1 MGETMAELAETVQKL
16 AKTGQFAPAWFSQ
29 FKTSSVP
36 EQQKLI
42 EQAQRTPP
50 MTYIPITLEQKNL
63 LRSYMA
69 QGLLDGLEQDDLKN
83 MTSREAEFF
92 IKCGKNKCW
101 CGNTSL
107 QEHYKQTDLDTSPA
121 TPEQLDAIITLSKDK
136 LLRPFSMEALLK
148 LCNLSARMLIWKGE
162 MLKRKRGKKCS

>member
-1 MGETMAELAETVQKL
+1 MMAELSETVQKL

-29 FKTSSVP
+29 FKILSVP

-50 MTYIPITLEQKNL
+50 LTYTPITLEQKNL

-121 TPEQLDAIITLSKDK
+121 TPEQLDAIIALSKDK

-162 MLKRKRGKKCS
+162 MLKRKRGEKCS

>member
-1 MGETMAELAETVQKL
+1 MTEISETVQKL

-36 EQQKLI
+36 EQQNLI
-42 EQAQRTPP
+42 EQARRTPP

-121 TPEQLDAIITLSKDK
+121 TPEQLDAIIAMGKEK
-136 LLRPFSMEALLK
+136 LLRPLSAEALLK
-148 LCNLSARMLIWKGE
+148 LSNLSARQLIWHGE
-162 MLKRKRGKKCS
+162 MVKRKRGKNVSDAQ

>member
-1 MGETMAELAETVQKL
+1 MTEISETVQKL

-36 EQQKLI
+36 EQQNLI

-69 QGLLDGLEQDDLKN
+69 QGLLDGLELDDLKN
-83 MTSREAEFF
+83 MNSREAEFF

-121 TPEQLDAIITLSKDK
+121 TPEQLDTIIAMGKEK
-136 LLRPFSMEALLK
+136 LLRPLSAESLLK
-148 LCNLSARMLIWKGE
+148 LSNLSARQLIWHGE
-162 MLKRKRGKKCS
+162 MLKRKRGEECS

>member
-1 MGETMAELAETVQKL
+1 MSELYEAMQKL
-16 AKTGQFAPAWFSQ
+16 AQTGQVSPAWFSD
-29 FKTSSVP
+29 FKNLS
-36 EQQKLI
+36 EDKQRELI
-42 EQAQRTPP
+42 GLARETPP
-50 MTYIPITLEQKNL
+50 MTYTPITLEQKNL

-83 MTSREAEFF
+83 MTSQEAEFF

-101 CGNTSL
+101 SGNTSL

-121 TPEQLDAIITLSKDK
+121 TPEQLDAIIALSKDK

-148 LCNLSARMLIWKGE
+148 LCNLSARILIWKGE
-162 MLKRKRGKKCS
+162 MLRRKRGGRCS

>member
-1 MGETMAELAETVQKL
+1 MGESMAELSETVQKL
-16 AKTGQFAPAWFSQ
+16 VKTGQFAPAWFSQ
-29 FKTSSVP
+29 FKILSVP

-50 MTYIPITLEQKNL
+50 LTYTPITLEQKNL